1 MFYFFVTSSLTREVF
16 FRFSL
21 TFCFKFVGEAT
32 HELELQSTPD
42 NSNLPGKLK
51 KGSSYREFELP
62 GVRRK

>member
-32 HELELQSTPD
+32 HELEEKVYMFYL
-42 NSNLPGKLK
+42 
-51 KGSSYREFELP
+51 
-62 GVRRK
+62 